1 MKRLTYFLVLI
12 FISSHSLLFSQSH
25 TPEFVIENELDR
37 LKGDIIDL
45 QKFVYKNSNSST
57 NQTNESSEL
66 ENLNQL
72 LGSIA
77 DKLSSLEIQIND
89 MKDDISNLYLLYT
102 SPQFDTNNLVNSTK
116 ELNIDESSSKI
127 VSEKNNDN
135 QSLGQLS
142 LTELD
147 SSSEEK
153 LTAIVLDQEEEN
165 EEINPSQ
172 SLGELSIST
181 LAEQV
186 IELQEPTEEDL
197 STLKELDQLM
207 QDKEKELNKPI
218 IDILLQLQLAKQG
231 LANLE
236 NQKAIDSLL
245 LIIGSETKNLDI
257 LAEAYYLIGRTYFIE
272 GQMMESVKYFGLRHR
287 DLSDISK
294 FRSES
299 YIWLGKSLFSIG
311 DQENGCLIMEDIIF
325 SNSYLDKDTI
335 IEEAKTL
342 QDDKDCGLIID

>member
-1 MKRLTYFLVLI
+1 MKRLTYFLVLL
-12 FISSHSLLFSQSH
+12 FISSNSFLFSQSH
-25 TPEFVIENELDR
+25 NQVEVELER
-37 LKGDIIDL
+37 IKKDIIDL
-45 QKFVYKNSNSST
+45 QKFVYKNSNST
-57 NQTNESSEL
+57 TTQQNESPEL

-77 DKLSSLEIQIND
+77 DKLSSLEIQMND

-102 SPQFDTNNLVNSTK
+102 SPQFDTDNLVNSTQ

-127 VSEKNNDN
+127 VSEKNNDK

-153 LTAIVLDQEEEN
+153 NTIEVLEQDEKK
-165 EEINPSQ
+165 EEINSSQ
-172 SLGELSIST
+172 SLGELSISS
-181 LAEQV
+181 LEV
-186 IELQEPTEEDL
+186 IEPQEPTEENL
-197 STLKELDQLM
+197 FTLAELDQLM
-207 QDKEKELNKPI
+207 LEREKELNKPI
-218 IDILLQLQLAKQG
+218 VDVLQQLQLAKQS
-231 LANLE
+231 LASLE

-245 LIIGSETKNLDI
+245 LIIGSETKNLEI

-272 GQMMESVKYFGLRHR
+272 GQIMESVKYFGLRHR
-287 DLSDISK
+287 DLSDITK

-325 SNSYLDKDTI
+325 SNSYLDNNTI

>member
-1 MKRLTYFLVLI
+1 MKRLTCFLVLI
-12 FISSHSLLFSQSH
+12 FISSYSFLFSQNH
-25 TPEFVIENELDR
+25 NQVEVDLERI
-37 LKGDIIDL
+37 KKDIIDL
-45 QKFVYKNSNSST
+45 QKFVYKNSDSST
-57 NQTNESSEL
+57 TQQNESSEL

-77 DKLSSLEIQIND
+77 DKLSSLEIQMND

-102 SPQFDTNNLVNSTK
+102 SPQFDTNNLVNSTQ

-127 VSEKNNDN
+127 VSEKNNDK

-153 LTAIVLDQEEEN
+153 NTIKVLEQDEEN
-165 EEINPSQ
+165 EEINSSQ
-172 SLGELSIST
+172 SLGELSISS
-181 LAEQV
+181 LDEKV

-197 STLKELDQLM
+197 STLAELDQLM
-207 QDKEKELNKPI
+207 LEREKELNKPI
-218 IDILLQLQLAKQG
+218 VDVLQQLQLAKQS
-231 LANLE
+231 LASLE

-245 LIIGSETKNLDI
+245 LIIGSETKNLEI

-272 GQMMESVKYFGLRHR
+272 GQIMESVKYFGLRHR
-287 DLSDISK
+287 DLSDITK

-325 SNSYLDKDTI
+325 SNSYLDNNTI

-342 QDDKDCGLIID
+342 QEDKDCGLIID

>member
-1 MKRLTYFLVLI
+1 MKPLTYFLVLI
-12 FISSHSLLFSQSH
+12 FISSHSFLFSQSH
-25 TPEFVIENELDR
+25 NQVEIDLER
-37 LKGDIIDL
+37 IKKDIIDL
-45 QKFVYKNSNSST
+45 QKFVYQNSDSSES
-57 NQTNESSEL
+57 QTNESSEL
-66 ENLNQL
+66 KNLNQL

-77 DKLSSLEIQIND
+77 DKLSSLEIQMND

-102 SPQFDTNNLVNSTK
+102 SPQFDTDNFISLTK

-147 SSSEEK
+147 SNSEEK
-153 LTAIVLDQEEEN
+153 SKVEVLEQDKEK
-165 EEINPSQ
+165 EEINSSQ
-172 SLGELSIST
+172 SLGELSISS
-181 LAEQV
+181 LEDKV
-186 IELQEPTEEDL
+186 IELEDPTEEDL
-197 STLKELDQLM
+197 STLKELDNLILERQ
-207 QDKEKELNKPI
+207 KELNKPK
-218 IDILLQLQLAKQG
+218 IDVSLQLQLAKQS
-231 LANLE
+231 LASLE

-245 LIIGSETKNLDI
+245 LIIGSETNNLEI

-272 GQMMESVKYFGLRHR
+272 GQIMESVKYFGLRHR

-325 SNSYLDKDTI
+325 SKSYLDNDTI

>member
-12 FISSHSLLFSQSH
+12 FISSNSFLFSQSH
-25 TPEFVIENELDR
+25 NQVEVDLERI
-37 LKGDIIDL
+37 KKDIIDL
-45 QKFVYKNSNSST
+45 QKFVYKNSDSST
-57 NQTNESSEL
+57 TQQNESSEL

-77 DKLSSLEIQIND
+77 DKLSSLEIQMND

-116 ELNIDESSSKI
+116 ELNIDESSSNI
-127 VSEKNNDN
+127 VSEKNNDK

-153 LTAIVLDQEEEN
+153 NTIEVLEQDEEK
-165 EEINPSQ
+165 EEINSSQ
-172 SLGELSIST
+172 SLGELSISS
-181 LAEQV
+181 LEEKV

-197 STLKELDQLM
+197 STLAELDQLM
-207 QDKEKELNKPI
+207 LEREKELNKPI
-218 IDILLQLQLAKQG
+218 VDVLQQLQLAKQS
-231 LANLE
+231 LASLE

-245 LIIGSETKNLDI
+245 LIIGSETKNLEI

-272 GQMMESVKYFGLRHR
+272 GQIMESVKYFGLRHR
-287 DLSDISK
+287 DLSDITK

-325 SNSYLDKDTI
+325 SNSYLDNNTI

-342 QDDKDCGLIID
+342 QDDRDCGLIVD

>member
-45 QKFVYKNSNSST
+45 QKFVYKNSNSSST
-57 NQTNESSEL
+57 QTNEGSEL

-72 LGSIA
+72 LGSIT
-77 DKLSSLEIQIND
+77 DKLLSLEIQIND

-207 QDKEKELNKPI
+207 QDREKELNKPI

-231 LANLE
+231 LKK
-236 NQKAIDSLL
+236 KARRI
-245 LIIGSETKNLDI
+245 K
-257 LAEAYYLIGRTYFIE
+257 
-272 GQMMESVKYFGLRHR
+272 
-287 DLSDISK
+287 
-294 FRSES
+294 
-299 YIWLGKSLFSIG
+299 
-311 DQENGCLIMEDIIF
+311 
-325 SNSYLDKDTI
+325 
-335 IEEAKTL
+335 
-342 QDDKDCGLIID
+342 

>member
-1 MKRLTYFLVLI
+1 MKPLTCLLVFI
-12 FISSHSLLFSQSH
+12 FISSQSYLFSQNH
-25 TPEFVIENELDR
+25 TPGFFIENELDR
-37 LKGDIIDL
+37 LKQDIIDL
-45 QKFVYKNSNSST
+45 QKFVYKNSDSST
-57 NQTNESSEL
+57 SQMNDSSEL

-72 LGSIA
+72 LGDIA
-77 DKLSSLEIQIND
+77 DKLSSLEVQMND

-102 SPQFDTNNLVNSTK
+102 SPQFETDNLVNSTK

-147 SSSEEK
+147 SNTEEK
-153 LTAIVLDQEEEN
+153 TTIEIPKKEEDK
-165 EEINPSQ
+165 EEVDSSQ
-172 SLGELSIST
+172 SLGELSISS
-181 LAEQV
+181 LDEKV
-186 IELQEPTEEDL
+186 IKLQEPTEENL
-197 STLKELDQLM
+197 STLNEIDQLM
-207 QDKEKELNKPI
+207 LERDEELKKPT
-218 IDILLQLQLAKQG
+218 IDVSLQLQLAKQS
-231 LANLE
+231 LASLE
-236 NQKAIDSLL
+236 NQNAIDSLL
-245 LIIGSETKNLDI
+245 LIIGSETNNLEI

-272 GQMMESVKYFGLRHR
+272 GQIMESVKYFGLRHR

-325 SNSYLDKDTI
+325 SNLYLDKDTI

-342 QDDKDCGLIID
+342 QEDKDCGLIID

>member
-1 MKRLTYFLVLI
+1 MKRLTYFLVLF
-12 FISSHSLLFSQSH
+12 FILSNTLLFSQNH
-25 TPEFVIENELDR
+25 NQFEVDLERI
-37 LKGDIIDL
+37 KKDIIDL
-45 QKFVYKNSNSST
+45 QKFVYKNSNSSSS
-57 NQTNESSEL
+57 QKNESSEL

-72 LGSIA
+72 LESIA
-77 DKLSSLEIQIND
+77 DKLSSLEIQMSD

-102 SPQFDTNNLVNSTK
+102 SPQFDTDNLVTSTK

-147 SSSEEK
+147 SSSEEN
-153 LTAIVLDQEEEN
+153 TSIEVLEEEQDIK
-165 EEINPSQ
+165 EEGTSQ
-172 SLGELSIST
+172 SLGKLSISS
-181 LAEQV
+181 LEEKV
-186 IELQEPTEEDL
+186 IEIQKPSEEDL
-197 STLKELDQLM
+197 STLKELDLLM
-207 QDKEKELNKPI
+207 QKREEELNKPI
-218 IDILLQLQLAKQG
+218 IDASLQLQLAKQS
-231 LANLE
+231 LASLE
-236 NQKAIDSLL
+236 NQNAIDSLL
-245 LIIGSETKNLDI
+245 LIIRSETKSLDI

-272 GQMMESVKYFGLRHR
+272 GQIMESVKYFGLRHR

-294 FRSES
+294 FRSEN

-325 SNSYLDKDTI
+325 SNTYLDNDII

>member
-1 MKRLTYFLVLI
+1 MKPLSYFLVLI
-12 FISSHSLLFSQSH
+12 FISFHSFLFSQSH
-25 TPEFVIENELDR
+25 NQIEVDLER
-37 LKGDIIDL
+37 IKKDIIDL
-45 QKFVYKNSNSST
+45 QKFVYKNSDSSST
-57 NQTNESSEL
+57 QTNESSEL
-66 ENLNQL
+66 KNLNQL
-72 LGSIA
+72 LGNIA
-77 DKLSSLEIQIND
+77 DKISSLEIQMND

-102 SPQFDTNNLVNSTK
+102 SPQFDTNNLVSSTK

-127 VSEKNNDN
+127 VSEKNNEN

-153 LTAIVLDQEEEN
+153 SKVEVLEQEKEK
-165 EEINPSQ
+165 EEIDSSQ
-172 SLGELSIST
+172 SLGELSISS
-181 LAEQV
+181 LEEKV
-186 IELQEPTEEDL
+186 IDLQEPTKEDL
-197 STLKELDQLM
+197 STLEDLDRLM
-207 QDKEKELNKPI
+207 LEREKELNKPV
-218 IDILLQLQLAKQG
+218 IDVLLQLQLAKQS
-231 LANLE
+231 LASLE
-236 NQKAIDSLL
+236 NQKAIDNLL
-245 LIIGSETKNLDI
+245 LIVESETKNLEI

-272 GQMMESVKYFGLRHR
+272 GQIMESVKYFGLRHR

-325 SNSYLDKDTI
+325 SKSYLDNDTI

>member
-1 MKRLTYFLVLI
+1 MKRLTYFLVLF
-12 FISSHSLLFSQSH
+12 FILSNTLLFSQNH
-25 TPEFVIENELDR
+25 NKFEVDLERI
-37 LKGDIIDL
+37 KKDIIDL
-45 QKFVYKNSNSST
+45 QKFVYKNSNSSSS
-57 NQTNESSEL
+57 QKNEISEL

-72 LGSIA
+72 LESIA
-77 DKLSSLEIQIND
+77 DKLSSLEIQMSD

-102 SPQFDTNNLVNSTK
+102 SPQFDTDNLVTSTK

-147 SSSEEK
+147 SSSEEN
-153 LTAIVLDQEEEN
+153 TSIEVLEEEQDIK
-165 EEINPSQ
+165 EEGTSQ
-172 SLGELSIST
+172 SLGKLSISS
-181 LAEQV
+181 LEEKV
-186 IELQEPTEEDL
+186 IEIQKPSEEDL
-197 STLKELDQLM
+197 STLKELDLLM
-207 QDKEKELNKPI
+207 QKREEELNKPI
-218 IDILLQLQLAKQG
+218 IDASLQLQLAKQS
-231 LANLE
+231 LASLE
-236 NQKAIDSLL
+236 NQNAIDSLL
-245 LIIGSETKNLDI
+245 LIIGSETKSLDI

-272 GQMMESVKYFGLRHR
+272 GQIMESVKYFGLRHR

-294 FRSES
+294 FRSEN

-325 SNSYLDKDTI
+325 SNTYLDNDII

>member
-1 MKRLTYFLVLI
+1 MKRLTYFLVLT
-12 FISSHSLLFSQSH
+12 FISFQSLLFSQSH
-25 TPEFVIENELDR
+25 NQVEADLERI
-37 LKGDIIDL
+37 KKDIIDL

-57 NQTNESSEL
+57 TQQNENSEL

-72 LGSIA
+72 LGGIA
-77 DKLSSLEIQIND
+77 DKLSSLEIQMND

-116 ELNIDESSSKI
+116 ELNIDESSSNI
-127 VSEKNNDN
+127 VSEKNNDK

-153 LTAIVLDQEEEN
+153 NTIEVLEQDDEK
-165 EEINPSQ
+165 EEINSSQ
-172 SLGELSIST
+172 SLGELSISS
-181 LAEQV
+181 LEEKV
-186 IELQEPTEEDL
+186 IEPQEPTEEDL
-197 STLKELDQLM
+197 STLAELDKLM
-207 QDKEKELNKPI
+207 LKREKEINKPI
-218 IDILLQLQLAKQG
+218 VYVLQQLQLAKQS
-231 LANLE
+231 LASLE

-245 LIIGSETKNLDI
+245 LIIGSETKNLEI

-272 GQMMESVKYFGLRHR
+272 GQIMESVKYFGLRHR
-287 DLSDISK
+287 DLSDITK

-311 DQENGCLIMEDIIF
+311 DQENGCLIMEEIIF
-325 SNSYLDKDTI
+325 SNSYLDNKII

>member
-12 FISSHSLLFSQSH
+12 FIFSHSFLFSQSH
-25 TPEFVIENELDR
+25 NQVEVDLERI
-37 LKGDIIDL
+37 KKDIIDL

-57 NQTNESSEL
+57 IQNNESSEL

-77 DKLSSLEIQIND
+77 DKLSSLEIQMND

-116 ELNIDESSSKI
+116 ELNIDESSSII
-127 VSEKNNDN
+127 VSEKNNDK

-153 LTAIVLDQEEEN
+153 NTIAVLEQDEEK
-165 EEINPSQ
+165 EEINSSQ
-172 SLGELSIST
+172 SLGELSISS
-181 LAEQV
+181 LEKKV
-186 IELQEPTEEDL
+186 IEPQEPTEEDL
-197 STLKELDQLM
+197 STLAELDQLILER
-207 QDKEKELNKPI
+207 EKELNKPI
-218 IDILLQLQLAKQG
+218 VDVLQQLQLAKQS
-231 LANLE
+231 LASLE

-245 LIIGSETKNLDI
+245 LIIGSETKNLEL

-272 GQMMESVKYFGLRHR
+272 GQIMESVKYFGLRHR
-287 DLSDISK
+287 DLSDITK

-325 SNSYLDKDTI
+325 SNSYLDNSTI

>member
-12 FISSHSLLFSQSH
+12 FVSSHSFLFSQSH
-25 TPEFVIENELDR
+25 NQVEVELER
-37 LKGDIIDL
+37 IKKDIIDL

-57 NQTNESSEL
+57 TQQQNESSEL

-72 LGSIA
+72 LGGIA
-77 DKLSSLEIQIND
+77 DKLSSLEIQMND

-116 ELNIDESSSKI
+116 ELNIDESSSNI
-127 VSEKNNDN
+127 VSEKNNDK

-142 LTELD
+142 LTELG

-153 LTAIVLDQEEEN
+153 NTIEVLEQGEEK
-165 EEINPSQ
+165 EEINSSQ
-172 SLGELSIST
+172 SLGELSISS
-181 LAEQV
+181 LEKKV
-186 IELQEPTEEDL
+186 IEPQEPTEEDL
-197 STLKELDQLM
+197 STLAELDQLM
-207 QDKEKELNKPI
+207 LKREEEINKPI
-218 IDILLQLQLAKQG
+218 VDVLQQLQLAKQS
-231 LANLE
+231 LASLE

-245 LIIGSETKNLDI
+245 LIIVSETKNLEI

-272 GQMMESVKYFGLRHR
+272 GQIMESVKYFGLRHR
-287 DLSDISK
+287 DLSDITK

-325 SNSYLDKDTI
+325 SNSYLDNNTI

>member
-1 MKRLTYFLVLI
+1 MKRLTCLLVFI
-12 FISSHSLLFSQSH
+12 FISSQSYLFSQNH
-25 TPEFVIENELDR
+25 TPGFFIENELDR
-37 LKGDIIDL
+37 LKQDIIDL
-45 QKFVYKNSNSST
+45 QKFVYKNSDSST
-57 NQTNESSEL
+57 SQMNDSSEL

-72 LGSIA
+72 LGDIA
-77 DKLSSLEIQIND
+77 DKLSSLEVQMND

-102 SPQFDTNNLVNSTK
+102 SPQFKTDNLVNSTK

-147 SSSEEK
+147 SNTEEK
-153 LTAIVLDQEEEN
+153 TTIEIPKKEEDK
-165 EEINPSQ
+165 EEVDSSQ
-172 SLGELSIST
+172 SLGELSISS
-181 LAEQV
+181 LDENV
-186 IELQEPTEEDL
+186 IKLQEPTEENL
-197 STLKELDQLM
+197 LTLNEIDQLM
-207 QDKEKELNKPI
+207 LERDEELKKPT
-218 IDILLQLQLAKQG
+218 IDVSLQLQLAKQS
-231 LANLE
+231 LASLE
-236 NQKAIDSLL
+236 NQNAIDSLL
-245 LIIGSETKNLDI
+245 LIIGSETNNLEI

-272 GQMMESVKYFGLRHR
+272 GQIMESVKYFGLRHR

-325 SNSYLDKDTI
+325 SNSYLDKDSI

-342 QDDKDCGLIID
+342 QDEEDCGLIID